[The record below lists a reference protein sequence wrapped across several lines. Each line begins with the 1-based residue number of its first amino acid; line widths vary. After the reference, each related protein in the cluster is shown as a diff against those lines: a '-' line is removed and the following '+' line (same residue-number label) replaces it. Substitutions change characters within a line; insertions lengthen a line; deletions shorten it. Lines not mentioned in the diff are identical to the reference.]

1 VKQKNI
7 SKLRGKNATVP
18 EEQWDGVLQY
28 LLRGISQHGDPTQMA
43 VMEGI
48 EAIAR
53 VDSNAMVIVIQ
64 KRIEGIT
71 VKHIGLHIM

>member
-1 VKQKNI
+1 
-7 SKLRGKNATVP
+7 
-18 EEQWDGVLQY
+18 
-28 LLRGISQHGDPTQMA
+28 MA